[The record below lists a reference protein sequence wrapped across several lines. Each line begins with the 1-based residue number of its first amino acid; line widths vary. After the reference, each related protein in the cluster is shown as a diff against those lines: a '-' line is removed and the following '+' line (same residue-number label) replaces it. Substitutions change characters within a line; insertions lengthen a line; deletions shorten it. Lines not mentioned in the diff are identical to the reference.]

1 MAKKNII
8 VMDTETCP
16 QPNVR
21 FVKGPVPEKS
31 LCYDIGWLVRQKRG
45 SEVFE
50 RRSFVVAEVF
60 FDNAL
65 MKSAYYAS
73 KIPLYR
79 KSYQDGGAWK
89 ILPASEIL
97 QRFRDDC
104 KDYGVSEIWAFN
116 SSFDQKALNATAK
129 YLSGGWA
136 SYWAPYGTKYF
147 DIWKAAEK
155 LTGTKA
161 YVRWCVETGHVSEK
175 HNPQTNVETIISY
188 LMGED
193 VIEQHTGLADV
204 EYESLILEKLMR
216 FSHTPN
222 PKVAGQGW
230 RAASKVLK
238 SLIADGEFTD
248 AYIEARRLER
258 VENVKDLDTHAAK

>member
-1 MAKKNII
+1 MGKKNII

-21 FVKGPVPEKS
+21 FVKGPIPEKS
-31 LCYDIGWLVRQKRG
+31 LCYDIGWLIRQKRG
-45 SEVFE
+45 GEVYE

-73 KIPLYR
+73 KIPTYR
-79 KSYQDGGAWK
+79 KSYQDGGEWK

-116 SSFDQKALNATAK
+116 STFDEKALNATAK

-136 SYWAPYGTKYF
+136 SYWTPYDCKFY

-155 LTGTKA
+155 LTGTKS

-188 LMGED
+188 LMDED

-204 EYESLILEKLMR
+204 EFESLILEKLMR

-222 PKVAGQGW
+222 PKIAGQGW

-238 SLIADGEFTD
+238 SLIAEGEFTD
-248 AYIEARRLER
+248 AYIESRRLER
-258 VENVKDLDTHAAK
+258 VENVKGLDMPTAK